1 MNVTTEIRNK
11 IQSMGAGGSTRQDY
25 LSTNKS
31 LNFSGGSNNINTAPA
46 QRVSAIPTKLNFKDP
61 VGLSGAENIFV
72 KVDLNIL
79 NSSTVFANIDAQ
91 ENTYYPVW
99 QTAEEPTTNDYDTA
113 FIDFSVESPTSSEN
127 TFKAALFNN
136 DLSAYGNPIVS
147 VDMTNLKT
155 GNKYIDNWLDV
166 VVYTR
171 DGQRIDNDNFYI
183 STKDFFYIGFHAR
196 NTRRI
201 PVNVEMNIGKEFY
214 EKNLMSEAQKK
225 LII

>member
-1 MNVTTEIRNK
+1 M
-11 IQSMGAGGSTRQDY
+11 
-25 LSTNKS
+25 
-31 LNFSGGSNNINTAPA
+31 
-46 QRVSAIPTKLNFKDP
+46 
-61 VGLSGAENIFV
+61 
-72 KVDLNIL
+72 
-79 NSSTVFANIDAQ
+79 
-91 ENTYYPVW
+91 W

-171 DGQRIDNDNFYI
+171 DGQRIDNDNFFI

-214 EKNLMSEAQKK
+214 EKNFMSEAQKK